1 VLQAA
6 CTPKTNYFDAD
17 SVDAAIPKPKASL
30 FVCTL
35 VAHESRHHDSV
46 LSFLPQLR
54 DKRLRDA
61 FRQQRL
67 ERGEFGALPLQFK
80 QLVCLAPAPE
90 KRPNSPA

>member
-1 VLQAA
+1 MLQAA
-6 CTPKTNYFDAD
+6 FTPKTNFDAD
-17 SVDAAIPKPKASL
+17 SVDAAIPRPKASL

-54 DKRLRDA
+54 DKRRRDA